1 MSQAV
6 KSNLFLTHASCT
18 IRKMPKKMEKQ
29 INKNFE
35 IICDSF
41 LDNKLGIHFGG
52 IKFILFASKHKIK
65 SSGKLNV
72 RYKNIKIRQHSQVK
86 YLGFVSETLSGEP
99 MVSKHWTRLN
109 GNVKFLYLK
118 NKFQTPTLCRM
129 LCNALIKPQFNYAD
143 SAWYPNLHEKIKKK
157 IQTAQNK
164 CMCFCLKLVKM
175 HHISSK
181 EFRPMIAHQ

>member
-1 MSQAV
+1 
-6 KSNLFLTHASCT
+6 
-18 IRKMPKKMEKQ
+18 MPKKMEKQ

-72 RYKNIKIRQHSQVK
+72 K

-99 MVSKHWTRLN
+99 MVSKH
-109 GNVKFLYLK
+109 
-118 NKFQTPTLCRM
+118 
-129 LCNALIKPQFNYAD
+129 
-143 SAWYPNLHEKIKKK
+143 
-157 IQTAQNK
+157 
-164 CMCFCLKLVKM
+164 
-175 HHISSK
+175 
-181 EFRPMIAHQ
+181 